1 MKRTFIAVKTELLQE
16 NLLLY
21 SEIKSK
27 LKDSYINWVDAN
39 NMHLTLF
46 FLGNTS
52 EQQIPEIA
60 RELKNLLSETRS
72 FSFLLKG
79 LGVFRNI
86 HDPRVFWLG
95 IENGNDLKELK
106 VKIDKV
112 LDKLGYKIED
122 REFKPHLTLGR
133 IKNIKQKDSL
143 RELAEKYKEYTFQE
157 IFVSEVIFYE
167 STLTPK
173 GPIYNEIQKFKLI

>member
-1 MKRTFIAVKTELLQE
+1 MKRTFIAVKTELSKD

-27 LKDSYINWVDAN
+27 LKDSYINWVAAD

-46 FLGNTS
+46 FLGDTP
-52 EQQIPEIA
+52 EEQIPLILK
-60 RELKNLLSETRS
+60 ELKISLSETKS

-79 LGVFRNI
+79 LGIFRNM
-86 HDPRVFWLG
+86 HDPRVIWVG
-95 IENGNDLKELK
+95 IENDNDLKK
-106 VKIDKV
+106 NKINIDKV
-112 LDKLGYKIED
+112 LQKLGYKTED

-143 RELAEKYKEYTFQE
+143 RDLVEKYRDFTFQE
-157 IFVSEVIFYE
+157 IFVSEVVFYE

-173 GPIYNEIQKFKLI
+173 GPIYKEIQKFKLV